1 VKWLLSLGRDSVS
14 EKWEPVHGDLE
25 RNALRHMIKD
35 ELSFKF
41 RQGNLMDQVGI
52 LSAQVKECFQEV
64 AGTLRREDV
73 TDKEMLHL
81 EPRRRPNE
89 HAFFQVRV
97 PSPFTFVRPPTDPSL
112 SSEPDVWPR
121 VVQTPKDYEDNRLKH
136 VSTALRS
143 ELDELMHR
151 FHYALK
157 AAIHIPKADNM
168 PLPHED
174 LGPWIRSNEDLMVCY
189 GVCRNYQSLVV
200 RIIPWSTI
208 CANLLS

>member
-1 VKWLLSLGRDSVS
+1 MFLCAPYSVKWLLSLGRDSVS

-25 RNALRHMIKD
+25 RNALRHMVKD

-97 PSPFTFVRPPTDPSL
+97 PSPSTFVRPATDPSL
-112 SSEPDVWPR
+112 SSKSDVWPR
-121 VVQTPKDYEDNRLKH
+121 VVQTPPRTSRRASSGQSS
-136 VSTALRS
+136 VPAVAAAAQRS
-143 ELDELMHR
+143 SSEVTRSGVTLS
-151 FHYALK
+151 ASG
-157 AAIHIPKADNM
+157 AAGSWCSHSA
-168 PLPHED
+168 
-174 LGPWIRSNEDLMVCY
+174 
-189 GVCRNYQSLVV
+189 
-200 RIIPWSTI
+200 
-208 CANLLS
+208 